1 MDISQNNSADSG
13 LNQNETRTFETMLP
27 RLRRGLFLGFCIFG
41 GGALFSA
48 LNIFGFISR
57 NGLKAGNGTASV
69 WQWSLIVLSGLVGLA
84 FLAAMIFVRPLA
96 LRVILR
102 AKNRARFNSN

>member
-27 RLRRGLFLGFCIFG
+27 RLRMGLFLGFCIFG
-41 GGALFSA
+41 GGALFST
-48 LNIFGFISR
+48 LNIFGFIAR
-57 NGLKAGNGTASV
+57 NGLRAGNGTASV
-69 WQWSLIVLSGLVGLA
+69 WEWSLIGIGGVIGLA
-84 FLAAMIFVRPLA
+84 FLVGMIFVKPLA

-102 AKNRARFNSN
+102 AKNAQQT